1 MRAICGALINVLE
14 ASRISARSLTDA
26 LFDDFESRFN
36 RAPAPAPTDEQTPP
50 VDASEPPQVAY
61 IQIRHQPP
69 RPRHVSGQTY

>member
-36 RAPAPAPTDEQTPP
+36 RCPC
-50 VDASEPPQVAY
+50 
-61 IQIRHQPP
+61 
-69 RPRHVSGQTY
+69 SGAN